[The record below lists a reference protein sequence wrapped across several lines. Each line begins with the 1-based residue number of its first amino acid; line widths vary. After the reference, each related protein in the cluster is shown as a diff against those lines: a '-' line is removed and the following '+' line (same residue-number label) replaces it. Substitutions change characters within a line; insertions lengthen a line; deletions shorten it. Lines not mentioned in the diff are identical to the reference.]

1 MNMPLRALEQ
11 AIINAALEFANL
23 PQIESVHQVLEIFM
37 PVAEGTQ
44 SPLFQTIRD
53 RDVGAFVDDRAQL
66 LEWLDTIGRRRHT
79 KADRENIWANLRMV
93 LGDTVRGDAIW
104 ALTPQGTLASTARP
118 LLDGVQACTAFAAA
132 LPLDRNRRLHRGLQ
146 QCELPE
152 CRKWFFA
159 WRPPGAPRKLCCP
172 AHGSPQPVQ

>member
-1 MNMPLRALEQ
+1 MSLTAIEQ
-11 AIINAALEFANL
+11 AIIDAALEFANL
-23 PQIESVHQVLEIFM
+23 RQIESVEQVEGIFA
-37 PVAEGTQ
+37 PVAKITQ
-44 SPLFQTIRD
+44 SQIFQTIRD

-66 LEWLDTIGRRRHT
+66 LEWFDTIGYRRPP

-93 LGDTVRGDAIW
+93 LKDTVLGDATW

-118 LLDGVQACTAFAAA
+118 MLVGVQACTAFAAA
-132 LPLDRNRRLHRGLQ
+132 LLLDRNRRLHRGLQ

-159 WRPPGAPRKLCCP
+159 WRPAGAPRKLCCP
-172 AHGSPQPVQ
+172 AHDSPASLKP